1 MRILGKATSTGTQNY
16 QQRHQQNCVSTHFR
30 SANDWVVSSLGIG
43 TYLGGA
49 DSRTDDFVI
58 DSIIESVRQGIN
70 LIDTAINY
78 RYTRA
83 ERSVG
88 DAIAALIRDKD
99 ICREEVII
107 CSKGG
112 FIPDPER
119 VSWFYSRYIE
129 SSRFSIKPSDLVA
142 ECHCLHPEYIQDQ
155 LERSLDHLG
164 VQTID
169 IYYLHNPETQL
180 AEVPKDVFY
189 HRLKLA
195 FEVLEKAVHQGKIS
209 AYGLA
214 TWDGFR
220 VAPTELNHI
229 DLAKAKAVAA
239 QVAGNTP
246 DHFKFIQLP
255 INAAMVEALVKPT
268 QRIKT
273 KWMPVLSVAPKLG
286 LSVISSASIGQTKAI
301 GKIPLPLQA
310 VLEQSKL
317 TSTQQ
322 ALQFTRSCPHLLA
335 ALVGM
340 KTPDHVEE
348 NLALA
353 GIKPIAAKYFKALAS
368 V

>member
-1 MRILGKATSTGTQNY
+1 MRISGKATPTGTENY
-16 QQRHQQNCVSTHFR
+16 RQRHQPNCVSTHFR
-30 SANDWVVSSLGIG
+30 TANDWVVSSLGIG

-49 DSRTDDFVI
+49 DSQTDDLVI
-58 DSIIESVRQGIN
+58 DAIIESVRQGIN

-78 RYTRA
+78 RYMRA

-99 ICREEVII
+99 ISREEVIL
-107 CSKGG
+107 CSKAG
-112 FIPDPER
+112 FIPDPEP

-129 SSRFSIKPSDLVA
+129 NSRFSIESSDLVSD
-142 ECHCLHPEYIQDQ
+142 CHCIHPEYIQDQ
-155 LERSLDHLG
+155 LERSLDNLG
-164 VQTID
+164 VETID

-180 AEVPKDVFY
+180 SEIPQDIFY

-195 FEVLEKAVHQGKIS
+195 FEVLEKAVQQGKIS

-220 VAPTELNHI
+220 VAATEPNHI
-229 DLAKAKAVAA
+229 DLVKAKAIARE
-239 QVAGNTP
+239 VAGDSP

-268 QRIKT
+268 QRIKI
-273 KWMPVLSVAPKLG
+273 KWMPVLEVAHKLG
-286 LSVISSASIGQTKAI
+286 LSVISSSSIRQTKAI
-301 GKIPLPLQA
+301 GKIPVPLQG
-310 VLEQSKL
+310 VLEQFNL
-317 TSTQQ
+317 TATQQ
-322 ALQFTRSCPHLLA
+322 ALQFTRSCPHLLT

-340 KTPDHVEE
+340 KTPAHVEE
-348 NLALA
+348 NLALTR
-353 GIKPIAAKYFKALAS
+353 IKPLAAKYFKGLTP